1 MCECEECKCE
11 ECRCVS
17 VRKVCAYECVCKQAV
32 CVNGVCETCTCR
44 APGRCV
50 HDKLLSWSGDY
61 ACSDQQPNS
70 TYLGLFDEI
79 LSAVL
84 HLLKVF
90 L

>member
-1 MCECEECKCE
+1 
-11 ECRCVS
+11 V
-17 VRKVCAYECVCKQAV
+17 Y
-32 CVNGVCETCTCR
+32 
-44 APGRCV
+44 
-50 HDKLLSWSGDY
+50 DKLLSWSGDY

-70 TYLGLFDEI
+70 NYLGLFDEI